1 MHIHLSIT
9 APTDPPSTFE
19 HNGPVIVIGRDPEC
33 DLVLQGEAG
42 SATSRRHAQV
52 ELSEAGAIVTDL
64 GSSNGTLLNGQMLD
78 GPAPLRLGDRIQMG
92 YTGPTLTVLKL
103 QLTAAAAV
111 ATEKP
116 ARRIP
121 PALLIGSAAAAALVV
136 AIVIA
141 VLVLRKPGGPEY
153 VVGPS
158 TEAPGASASSER
170 AGPSIAAVSPVDT
183 GKVVP
188 DSRLIGDKPTKP
200 SPELETKEIGAYVA
214 LDKWVSVLLRR
225 QGEDQPWGVLPPE
238 ARVATAQTLVSL
250 PGYRSLLLLDGG
262 MQLTLWGNL
271 PEFSPFPP
279 VLESV
284 VMLHAPASGIDLD
297 FTLDR
302 GRVLVANRKTPAG
315 PARVRMHFLQQVW
328 ELELPD
334 DKDNSEAVVELWGQ
348 PQTTTAGGPVVT
360 TTCLGLF
367 TKGRVRVKTPRQTLD
382 LGPHSRIG
390 WESIEPDKPEQ
401 ASLPE
406 VPAWWDK
413 PPDRNLP
420 EVQKAMLSL
429 LEWRDRLGGP
439 RKEPDK
445 ASSPKIE
452 AKALLP
458 MLKTKVQEDA
468 KDPDNQDVGVLFLAS
483 LDVVE
488 PLVALLEDRQ
498 NSSNVRGVTLFAL
511 QSWLNRGGQH
521 AAELA
526 RILSASGHK
535 GDLIVR
541 LLHFYDEQDLVKRTT
556 YELLVSQLDDE
567 DPLVRELSIWQLDQ
581 IGRSGRL
588 PEEAKSIAYDPTW
601 DAGPRRAAV
610 EKWKRLL
617 AEGKVPRR

>member
-42 SATSRRHAQV
+42 SGTSRRHAQI
-52 ELSEAGAIVTDL
+52 ELSEAGATVTDL

-78 GPAPLRLGDRIQMG
+78 GPAPLRLGDRMQMG

-103 QLTAAAAV
+103 QLRAAAPA

-116 ARRIP
+116 ARRLP
-121 PALLIGSAAAAALVV
+121 PAVVIGSAAAAAVAV
-136 AIVIA
+136 AIIIA
-141 VLVLRKPGGPEY
+141 VLMLRKPGGQEY
-153 VVGPS
+153 AVAPTTEASDASAPSEKVGPS
-158 TEAPGASASSER
+158 ITTLP
-170 AGPSIAAVSPVDT
+170 PLDT
-183 GKVVP
+183 GKAAPPLPPIVP
-188 DSRLIGDKPTKP
+188 SR
-200 SPELETKEIGAYVA
+200 ELETKEIGAYVA

-225 QGEDQPWGVLPPE
+225 QSEDQPWGVLPPE

-284 VMLHAPASGIDLD
+284 VMLHAPSSGIDLE

-413 PPDRNLP
+413 PPDRNAP
-420 EVQKAMLSL
+420 EVQKALLSL

-439 RKEPDK
+439 RKEPEK
-445 ASSPKIE
+445 APPPKIE

-498 NSSNVRGVTLFAL
+498 NTSNVRGVTLFAL

-526 RILSASGHK
+526 RILSTSGHK

-556 YELLVSQLDDE
+556 YEQLVTQLDD
-567 DPLVRELSIWQLDQ
+567 DDQLVRDLSIWQLDQ

-588 PEEAKSIAYDPTW
+588 PEEARSIAYDPTW
-601 DAGPRRAAV
+601 EAGQRRTAV

-617 AEGKVPRR
+617 AEGKVPSRR

>member
-19 HNGPVIVIGRDPEC
+19 HAGPVIVIGRDPEC

-42 SATSRRHAQV
+42 SATSRRHAQI
-52 ELSEAGAIVTDL
+52 EMSEAGATVTDL

-92 YTGPTLTVLKL
+92 YTGPTLSVLKL
-103 QLTAAAAV
+103 QLGAAAPAATDKPARRLPPAVLIGSAVAAAV
-111 ATEKP
+111 A
-116 ARRIP
+116 
-121 PALLIGSAAAAALVV
+121 V
-136 AIVIA
+136 AIIIA
-141 VLVLRKPGGPEY
+141 VLMLRKPGGQEY
-153 VVGPS
+153 AVAPT
-158 TEAPGASASSER
+158 TEASGSSAPSER
-170 AGPSIAAVSPVDT
+170 TGPSITTLPPLNT
-183 GKVVP
+183 GKGAPPLPPIVP
-188 DSRLIGDKPTKP
+188 SR
-200 SPELETKEIGAYVA
+200 ELETKEIGAYVA

-225 QGEDQPWGVLPPE
+225 QSEDQPWGVLPPE

-284 VMLHAPASGIDLD
+284 VMLHAPSSGIDLD

-302 GRVLVANRKTPAG
+302 GRVLVANRKSPAG

-413 PPDRNLP
+413 PPDRNVP
-420 EVQKAMLSL
+420 EVQKALLSL

-439 RKEPDK
+439 RKEPEK
-445 ASSPKIE
+445 GRPPPKLE

-498 NSSNVRGVTLFAL
+498 NTSNVRGVTLFAL

-521 AAELA
+521 AADLA
-526 RILSASGHK
+526 RILSTSGHN

-556 YELLVSQLDDE
+556 YEQLVNQLDDE

-588 PEEAKSIAYDPTW
+588 PEEAKSIAYDSTW
-601 DAGPRRAAV
+601 EASQRRAAV